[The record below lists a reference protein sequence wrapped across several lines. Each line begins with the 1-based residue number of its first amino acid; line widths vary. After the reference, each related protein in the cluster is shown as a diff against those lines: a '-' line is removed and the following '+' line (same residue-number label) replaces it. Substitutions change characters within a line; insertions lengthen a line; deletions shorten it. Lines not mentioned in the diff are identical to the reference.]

1 MGKKKS
7 KAGKQRQAK
16 AKSLQ
21 SKKLQF
27 HVPISKD
34 GQLLPQHANGSFTLD
49 KNSRQNK
56 SEKLHKV
63 SASNS
68 KSTKKTLNKW
78 KSEED
83 LAFEHE
89 YKSLQERQYHAQI
102 NKAAYKQ
109 KKDIPLAPATFQLKM
124 DHIPTA
130 EELIQD
136 AAQKL
141 DGLMSSSNTTTT
153 TTTTTIPV
161 SSHHSTD
168 HKNILQVLAAQK
180 RQESYMISNNVR
192 KEENKFW
199 ALQQDDDDSD
209 EDTLQDNSKSIS
221 MKHIPLFQFAA
232 PSFSLPSTYQNE
244 VDNDPDL

>member
-27 HVPISKD
+27 HVPISKA
-34 GQLLPQHANGSFTLD
+34 GQVLSQHSSGSFALE
-49 KNSRQNK
+49 KSSRQNK
-56 SEKLHKV
+56 SDKLNKM
-63 SASNS
+63 STSNS
-68 KSTKKTLNKW
+68 NNTKKTLNKW

-83 LAFEHE
+83 LAYEHE

-102 NKAAYKQ
+102 NKTAFKQ
-109 KKDIPLAPATFQLKM
+109 KKDIQLAPATLQLKM
-124 DHIPTA
+124 NQNPTA

-141 DGLMSSSNTTTT
+141 DGLMSSSNTS
-153 TTTTTIPV
+153 TTTIPF
-161 SSHHSTD
+161 SSNDSTD
-168 HKNILQVLAAQK
+168 NQNLLQVLAAQK
-180 RQESYMISNNVR
+180 RQESYMISNKVR

-199 ALQQDDDDSD
+199 AFQQDDDDDSD
-209 EDTLQDNSKSIS
+209 EETTKDNSKSS
-221 MKHIPLFQFAA
+221 SKKQIPLFQFAA

-244 VDNDPDL
+244 VNDDPDL